1 MNHNTP
7 GLPIHH
13 QLPEFTQ
20 TKSNDCYPTALL
32 ISTSKFLLLSFWLV
46 SSQDAKTFYNLTHKQ
61 YDILGNPGS
70 PPVSSATATYSP
82 VPPQYLCVYVSVCL
96 CVGVGSGG
104 RGLVPGLQWI
114 KKNNNKKTKDA
125 QALYIKWSSTADI
138 WIHRL
143 WSVDFADAEI
153 AVPEGW
159 LYV

>member
-1 MNHNTP
+1 M
-7 GLPIHH
+7 
-13 QLPEFTQ
+13 
-20 TKSNDCYPTALL
+20 
-32 ISTSKFLLLSFWLV
+32 

-96 CVGVGSGG
+96 CVCVLGWGVGGGDWFQDFSG
-104 RGLVPGLQWI
+104 L

-138 WIHRL
+138 
-143 WSVDFADAEI
+143 
-153 AVPEGW
+153 
-159 LYV
+159 